1 MKNREGQIGRDNVI
15 KLMRG
20 EFDFNPKRVLNKT
33 LIFDITKINEKI
45 IMGKIIDNKKIML
58 NFMLSIQL
66 VQIILP
72 GNKKME
78 DKKFLK
84 SKKYIY

>member
-20 EFDFNPKRVLNKT
+20 EFDFNPKRISNKT

-72 GNKKME
+72 
-78 DKKFLK
+78 
-84 SKKYIY
+84 